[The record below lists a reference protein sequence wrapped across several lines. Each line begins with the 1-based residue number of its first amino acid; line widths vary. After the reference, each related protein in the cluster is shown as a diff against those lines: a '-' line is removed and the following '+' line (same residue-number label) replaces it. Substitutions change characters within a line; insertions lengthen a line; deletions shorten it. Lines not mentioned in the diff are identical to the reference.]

1 MGRGMRNDVFVG
13 NIAFGT
19 TDEDIRRIFSEV
31 GRVLGVRMAVNAE
44 TGKPRGYC
52 FVEYDDAATAL
63 SAIRNLNNRDVGG
76 RQLRVNFS
84 NNSALV
90 DYAASRREGGGE
102 PKRAK
107 ATPRQ
112 LVEGL
117 SAREVW
123 DAVSEAKAL
132 ATEGDGERLAALL
145 GSSGALTDA
154 LVHALLQ
161 LGMIRAPPDAGGF
174 APPPPPGA
182 YGGGGFAPPR
192 APPPPPLEAA
202 AAAPSVDLVNAAMKL
217 TPAQL
222 AQLPP
227 DRRAKIE
234 LLRAKIRQG
243 QLAGA
248 GGPPPPPPGS
258 ELL

>member
-102 PKRAK
+102 PARAK

-123 DAVSEAKAL
+123 DA
-132 ATEGDGERLAALL
+132 
-145 GSSGALTDA
+145 
-154 LVHALLQ
+154 

-174 APPPPPGA
+174 APPPPL
-182 YGGGGFAPPR
+182 APTAAAALR
-192 APPPPPLEAA
+192 AAPPPPPLEAA

-222 AQLPP
+222 AQLP
-227 DRRAKIE
+227 RTAAKIE
-234 LLRAKIRQG
+234 LLRED
-243 QLAGA
+243 
-248 GGPPPPPPGS
+248 PPGPARRRRRAAAAAAGERAAVS
-258 ELL
+258 

>member
-1 MGRGMRNDVFVG
+1 MGRGKRNAGIVG

-76 RQLRVNFS
+76 RQLRVNSS
-84 NNSALV
+84 NTRALV
-90 DYAASRREGGGE
+90 DYAASRRAGGGE
-102 PKRAK
+102 PNRAK

-182 YGGGGFAPPR
+182 YGGGGVAPAR

-234 LLRAKIRQG
+234 LLRAMMG
-243 QLAGA
+243 MGEVGGA
-248 GGPPPPPPGS
+248 GGPPPPAPGS

>member
-102 PKRAK
+102 PARAK

-174 APPPPPGA
+174 APPPPP
-182 YGGGGFAPPR
+182 
-192 APPPPPLEAA
+192 LEAA

-248 GGPPPPPPGS
+248 GGPPPPPPGT

>member
-44 TGKPRGYC
+44 TGKPR
-52 FVEYDDAATAL
+52 ATA
-63 SAIRNLNNRDVGG
+63 SSS
-76 RQLRVNFS
+76 QLRVNFS

-102 PKRAK
+102 PRAK

-117 SAREVW
+117 SARSG
-123 DAVSEAKAL
+123 AVSEAKAL

-161 LGMIRAPPDAGGF
+161 LGMIRRTLAASAAAPAPTA
-174 APPPPPGA
+174 AAASPRARRRRRPSRPPPP
-182 YGGGGFAPPR
+182 
-192 APPPPPLEAA
+192 
-202 AAAPSVDLVNAAMKL
+202 
-217 TPAQL
+217 
-222 AQLPP
+222 
-227 DRRAKIE
+227 RRPWTSST
-234 LLRAKIRQG
+234 RR
-243 QLAGA
+243 
-248 GGPPPPPPGS
+248 
-258 ELL
+258 

>member
-63 SAIRNLNNRDVGG
+63 SAIRNLNNRDAAAAAARLLEQQRPRRLRGVAARG
-76 RQLRVNFS
+76 RRRAGARQG
-84 NNSALV
+84 
-90 DYAASRREGGGE
+90 DAAAARRG
-102 PKRAK
+102 PVRA
-107 ATPRQ
+107 R
-112 LVEGL
+112 GL
-117 SAREVW
+117 GRGV
-123 DAVSEAKAL
+123 EAKAPRRR
-132 ATEGDGERLAALL
+132 ATAAPALL

-174 APPPPPGA
+174 APPPPLAPT
-182 YGGGGFAPPR
+182 GGGRLSSG
-192 APPPPPLEAA
+192 AA
-202 AAAPSVDLVNAAMKL
+202 AAAS
-217 TPAQL
+217 
-222 AQLPP
+222 
-227 DRRAKIE
+227 R
-234 LLRAKIRQG
+234 
-243 QLAGA
+243 
-248 GGPPPPPPGS
+248 PPPPRRPWTS
-258 ELL
+258 STRR